1 MNPMFNSFNGYLGG
15 PIGSIIGAILIF
27 IIGWLVAL
35 GIAALV
41 RNVLAKI
48 NLNQRM
54 NSSTG
59 KTYDL
64 EGIISKIV
72 FWFIFVIAI
81 SGALNQLNLDA
92 ISAPFANM
100 VNQVLAF
107 IPNLIGAI
115 AVGVIGW
122 VVATVARTA
131 INTALSKTSMDER
144 LSAQAGVKPMSST
157 IADMVYWFILLI
169 VLTMVLGQLELD
181 GLFAPLTNMVD
192 KIFSFIPNILIAG
205 VVFVVGY
212 IIAKVVRGIVTNLV
226 STFNVQE
233 LASKAGLSEQNSLPN
248 IAGSLAFLVVII
260 PTIIAALN
268 ALKIEVIARPAT
280 NMLNKIMEA
289 LPNIFM
295 AIAILVVTYYVIRM
309 VANIIKSLIENTQIN
324 QLPAKVGLQETMGDK
339 KISDLVGYAI
349 TFFAMLFASIAAADL
364 LGFEPISAIITMFIA
379 FGANIILGA
388 IILFIG
394 FWLANIIAG
403 VVERSEKGS
412 QFLANIVRVLIM
424 GLVLAMGL
432 KAMGIADSIV
442 NLAFGLTLGA
452 VAVAFALSFGLGG
465 QAAAARFLRKMQD
478 KMDEERTGLKVD
490 STHHSKTTSTT
501 TDKVADAVHDATPSA
516 ATSPTTITTGTTDI
530 TTTGTPT
537 TNPSANLGSGAVDI
551 THIDTHENDTDS
563 TTDFSSD
570 SSFDS
575 SNIDNGSI
583 DNGSINDSDI
593 NNDDPNSY
601 K

>member
-1 MNPMFNSFNGYLGG
+1 MYTSFNGYLGG

-41 RNVLAKI
+41 RGVLSKV

-59 KTYDL
+59 KSYDL

-72 FWFIFVIAI
+72 FWFIFIIAI
-81 SGALNQLNLDA
+81 SGALSQLNLNS

-100 VNQVLAF
+100 VNQVLTF
-107 IPNLIGAI
+107 IPNLIAAI

-122 VVATVARTA
+122 VIATVARTA
-131 INTALSKTSMDER
+131 INAALAKTSMDER
-144 LSAQAGVKPMSST
+144 LSAKAGVKPMSST
-157 IADMVYWFILLI
+157 IADMVYWFILLV

-226 STFNVQE
+226 STFDVQK

-268 ALKIEVIARPAT
+268 ALKIDVIARPAT

-295 AIAILVVTYYVIRM
+295 AAAILIVTFYVVRM
-309 VANIIKSLIENTQIN
+309 VANIIKGLIENTQIN

-339 KISDLVGYAI
+339 KISDLVSYAI
-349 TFFAMLFASIAAADL
+349 IFFAMLFAAIAAADL
-364 LGFEPISAIITMFIA
+364 LGFEPISAIIAMFIA

-403 VVERSEKGS
+403 VVERSEQGS

-465 QAAAARFLRKMQD
+465 QEAAARFLRKMQD
-478 KMDEERTGLKVD
+478 KMDRERDEAKAKSALTPNSSTQDKVAA
-490 STHHSKTTSTT
+490 SVRENTPTAKPATTSTP
-501 TDKVADAVHDATPSA
+501 DIH
-516 ATSPTTITTGTTDI
+516 TDI
-530 TTTGTPT
+530 VDTTRVNT
-537 TNPSANLGSGAVDI
+537 
-551 THIDTHENDTDS
+551 DT
-563 TTDFSSD
+563 
-570 SSFDS
+570 
-575 SNIDNGSI
+575 
-583 DNGSINDSDI
+583 INTSDI
-593 NNDDPNSY
+593 NNTANTNVNNPSVNNNVNDGSITDDDIANNNILPGSGLYDDTNN

>member
-1 MNPMFNSFNGYLGG
+1 MNPMFTSFNGYLGG

-41 RNVLAKI
+41 RNVLAKV

-54 NSSTG
+54 DSSTG
-59 KTYDL
+59 KSYDL

-72 FWFIFVIAI
+72 FWFIFIIAI
-81 SGALNQLNLDA
+81 SAALNTLNLNS

-100 VNQVLAF
+100 VGQVLSF
-107 IPNLIGAI
+107 IPNLIAAI
-115 AVGVIGW
+115 AIGIIGW

-131 INTALSKTSMDER
+131 LNTALSKTTMDER

-169 VLTMVLGQLELD
+169 VLTIVLGQLELD

-192 KIFSFIPNILIAG
+192 KIFSFLPNIIIAG

-233 LASKAGLSEQNSLPN
+233 LASKAGLSEENSLPN

-295 AIAILVVTYYVIRM
+295 AAAILIVTYYVVRM
-309 VANIIKSLIENTQIN
+309 VANIIKGLLENTEVN
-324 QLPAKVGLQETMGDK
+324 RLPAKVGLQEMMGEK
-339 KISDLVGYAI
+339 RVSDVVGYAI
-349 TFFAMLFASIAAADL
+349 VFFAMLFAAVAAADL

-403 VVERSEKGS
+403 VVERSEQGS

-465 QAAAARFLRKMQD
+465 QEAAARLLRKMQD
-478 KMDEERTGLKVD
+478 KMDKERDEAKAKSAVEPSKSTQEKVQESVRD
-490 STHHSKTTSTT
+490 NTPTATSTPAAPSVAKEDLR
-501 TDKVADAVHDATPSA
+501 TDTVD
-516 ATSPTTITTGTTDI
+516 TSNLDTDTVNI
-530 TTTGTPT
+530 VPARG
-537 TNPSANLGSGAVDI
+537 
-551 THIDTHENDTDS
+551 DTDS
-563 TTDFSSD
+563 ELNTG
-570 SSFDS
+570 
-575 SNIDNGSI
+575 NDNEILPGS
-583 DNGSINDSDI
+583 GLA
-593 NNDDPNSY
+593 DDTN

>member
-1 MNPMFNSFNGYLGG
+1 MNPMYTSFNGYLGG

-41 RNVLAKI
+41 RGVLSKI

-59 KTYDL
+59 KSYDL

-72 FWFIFVIAI
+72 FWFIFIIAI
-81 SGALNQLNLDA
+81 AGALSQLNLNS
-92 ISAPFANM
+92 ISTPFANM
-100 VNQVLAF
+100 VNQVLTF
-107 IPNLIGAI
+107 IPNIIAAV
-115 AVGVIGW
+115 AVGVVGW
-122 VVATVARTA
+122 VIATVARTA
-131 INTALSKTSMDER
+131 INAALAKTSMDER
-144 LSAQAGVKPMSST
+144 LSAKAGVKPMSST

-226 STFNVQE
+226 STFDVQK
-233 LASKAGLSEQNSLPN
+233 LATKAGLSEQNSLPN

-268 ALKIEVIARPAT
+268 ALKIDVIARPAT

-295 AIAILVVTYYVIRM
+295 AAAILIVTFYVVRM
-309 VANIIKSLIENTQIN
+309 VANIIKGLLENTQIN
-324 QLPAKVGLQETMGDK
+324 QLPAKVGLEQTMGDK

-349 TFFAMLFASIAAADL
+349 IFFAMLFAAIAAADL

-388 IILFIG
+388 VILFIG

-403 VVERSEKGS
+403 VVERSEQGS

-465 QAAAARFLRKMQD
+465 QEAAARFLRKMQD
-478 KMDEERTGLKVD
+478 KMDRERDEAKAKSALTPNS
-490 STHHSKTTSTT
+490 STQDKFAASVRENTPNAASNTTPASTVSTT
-501 TDKVADAVHDATPSA
+501 PNNLSSNTATPS
-516 ATSPTTITTGTTDI
+516 
-530 TTTGTPT
+530 
-537 TNPSANLGSGAVDI
+537 NLGTSNDLDSRSDLGSEPVDI
-551 THIDTHENDTDS
+551 NHIETD
-563 TTDFSSD
+563 D
-570 SSFDS
+570 
-575 SNIDNGSI
+575 SNINNNGFPPTNDN
-583 DNGSINDSDI
+583 DNL
-593 NNDDPNSY
+593 

>member
-1 MNPMFNSFNGYLGG
+1 MNPTFTSFNGYLGG

-41 RNVLAKI
+41 RGVLSKV

-72 FWFIFVIAI
+72 FWFIFIIAI
-81 SGALNQLNLDA
+81 SGALSQLNLNS

-115 AVGVIGW
+115 ALGVIGW

-131 INTALSKTSMDER
+131 INAALAKTSMDER
-144 LSAQAGVKPMSST
+144 LSAKAGVKPMSST
-157 IADMVYWFILLI
+157 IADMVYWFILLV

-233 LASKAGLSEQNSLPN
+233 LASKAGLNEQNSLPN

-295 AIAILVVTYYVIRM
+295 AVAILVVTFYVVRM
-309 VANIIKSLIENTQIN
+309 VANIIKGLIENTQIN

-339 KISDLVGYAI
+339 RVSDLVGYAI
-349 TFFAMLFASIAAADL
+349 IFFAMLFAAIAAADL

-403 VVERSEKGS
+403 VVERSEQGS

-465 QAAAARFLRKMQD
+465 QEAAARFLRKMQD
-478 KMDEERTGLKVD
+478 KMDKERTEAKAKSVLTPNSSTQDKVAD
-490 STHHSKTTSTT
+490 SVRENTPSAPTTSTT
-501 TDKVADAVHDATPSA
+501 NLRTDTVD
-516 ATSPTTITTGTTDI
+516 TTKLGTDPVDTTDVGTTGTT
-530 TTTGTPT
+530 
-537 TNPSANLGSGAVDI
+537 TNNDLLPGSGL
-551 THIDTHENDTDS
+551 IDDT
-563 TTDFSSD
+563 
-570 SSFDS
+570 
-575 SNIDNGSI
+575 N
-583 DNGSINDSDI
+583 
-593 NNDDPNSY
+593 

>member
-1 MNPMFNSFNGYLGG
+1 MNPMYTSFNGYLGG

-35 GIAALV
+35 GVAALV
-41 RNVLAKI
+41 RGVLSKV

-64 EGIISKIV
+64 EGIISKVV
-72 FWFIFVIAI
+72 FWFIFIIAI
-81 SGALNQLNLDA
+81 SGALSQLNLNS

-100 VNQVLAF
+100 VNQVLMF
-107 IPNLIGAI
+107 IPNLIVAI

-131 INTALSKTSMDER
+131 INAALAKTSMDER
-144 LSAQAGVKPMSST
+144 LSEKAGVKPMSST
-157 IADMVYWFILLI
+157 IADMVYWFILLV
-169 VLTMVLGQLELD
+169 VLTMVLGQLELN

-192 KIFSFIPNILIAG
+192 KIFNFIPNILIAG

-212 IIAKVVRGIVTNLV
+212 IIAKIVRGIVTNLV
-226 STFNVQE
+226 STFDVQA
-233 LASKAGLSEQNSLPN
+233 LATKAGLNEQNSLPN

-295 AIAILVVTYYVIRM
+295 AVAILVVTFYVVRM
-309 VANIIKSLIENTQIN
+309 VANIIKGLLENTEIN
-324 QLPAKVGLQETMGDK
+324 QLPAKVGLQQTMGNQK
-339 KISDLVGYAI
+339 VSDLVGYAI
-349 TFFAMLFASIAAADL
+349 IFFAMLFAAIAAADL
-364 LGFEPISAIITMFIA
+364 LGFVAISGIITMFIA

-388 IILFIG
+388 IVLFIG
-394 FWLANIIAG
+394 FWLANVIAG
-403 VVERSEKGS
+403 VVERSEQGS

-465 QAAAARFLRKMQD
+465 QEAAARFLRKMQD
-478 KMDEERTGLKVD
+478 KMDKETDEAKAK
-490 STHHSKTTSTT
+490 STLQTNKSTQEKFAESVRENTPSASTTSTST
-501 TDKVADAVHDATPSA
+501 TNVHTDIVDTTNVNTDDIANDNIG
-516 ATSPTTITTGTTDI
+516 TSGFGNSSLDNTTIGNNNTVNNDI
-530 TTTGTPT
+530 VGDDHLLP
-537 TNPSANLGSGAVDI
+537 N
-551 THIDTHENDTDS
+551 
-563 TTDFSSD
+563 
-570 SSFDS
+570 
-575 SNIDNGSI
+575 NGL
-583 DNGSINDSDI
+583 DDDI
-593 NNDDPNSY
+593 NN

>member
-1 MNPMFNSFNGYLGG
+1 MNPAYTSFNGYLGG

-41 RNVLAKI
+41 RNVLAKL
-48 NLNQRM
+48 NVNQRM
-54 NSSTG
+54 NSTTG

-64 EGIISKIV
+64 EGIISKVV
-72 FWFIFVIAI
+72 FWFIFIIAI
-81 SGALNQLNLDA
+81 SGALSQLNLNS

-115 AVGVIGW
+115 AVGVLGW
-122 VVATVARTA
+122 VIATVARTA
-131 INTALSKTSMDER
+131 INAGLSKTDMDER

-157 IADMVYWFILLI
+157 IADMVYWFILLV

-295 AIAILVVTYYVIRM
+295 AAAILIVTYYVVRM
-309 VANIIKSLIENTQIN
+309 VANIIKGLIENTEIN
-324 QLPAKVGLQETMGDK
+324 QLPAKVGLQETMGNQ

-349 TFFAMLFASIAAADL
+349 IFFAMLFAAIAAADL
-364 LGFEPISAIITMFIA
+364 LGFEPISGIITMFIA

-388 IILFIG
+388 VILFIG

-465 QAAAARFLRKMQD
+465 QEAAARFLRKMQD
-478 KMDEERTGLKVD
+478 KMDEERTGMKVH
-490 STHHSKTTSTT
+490 TTRHTKTTSNM
-501 TDKVADAVHDATPSA
+501 TDKVADAVRAATPST
-516 ATSPTTITTGTTDI
+516 TSTSTVSTSTPSTDSTVTGSTGNTDTMLDKPSTDI
-530 TTTGTPT
+530 VDTS
-537 TNPSANLGSGAVDI
+537 SANQYGKLTDNDAEVLPNPNFNS
-551 THIDTHENDTDS
+551 HNDTD
-563 TTDFSSD
+563 
-570 SSFDS
+570 
-575 SNIDNGSI
+575 N
-583 DNGSINDSDI
+583 
-593 NNDDPNSY
+593 

>member
-1 MNPMFNSFNGYLGG
+1 MNPMYTSFNGYLGG

-27 IIGWLVAL
+27 VIGWLVAL

-41 RNVLAKI
+41 RGVLSKV

-64 EGIISKIV
+64 EGIISKVV
-72 FWFIFVIAI
+72 FWFIFIIAI
-81 SGALNQLNLDA
+81 SGTLTQLNLDS

-107 IPNLIGAI
+107 TLNLIGAI
-115 AVGVIGW
+115 ALGMVGW
-122 VVATVARTA
+122 FVATIARTA
-131 INTALSKTSMDER
+131 INAALAKTSMDEH
-144 LSAQAGVKPMSST
+144 LSAKAGIKPMSST
-157 IADMVYWFILLI
+157 IADMVYWFILLV
-169 VLTMVLGQLELD
+169 VLTMVLGQLNLD

-205 VVFVVGY
+205 VVFFIGY

-248 IAGSLAFLVVII
+248 VAGSLAFLVVII
-260 PTIIAALN
+260 PTIIAALD

-280 NMLNKIMEA
+280 NMLNKIIET
-289 LPNIFM
+289 LPNILM
-295 AIAILVVTYYVIRM
+295 AVAILVVTFYVVRM
-309 VANIIKSLIENTQIN
+309 VANIIKGLIENTQIN
-324 QLPAKVGLQETMGDK
+324 QLPAKVGLQEAMGDK
-339 KISDLVGYAI
+339 KVSDLVSYAMI
-349 TFFAMLFASIAAADL
+349 FFAMLFASIAAADL
-364 LGFEPISAIITMFIA
+364 LGFEPISAIITMFIT

-403 VVERSEKGS
+403 VVERSEQGS

-465 QAAAARFLRKMQD
+465 QEAAARFLRKMQD
-478 KMDEERTGLKVD
+478 KMDHERTEAKAKSALQPSS
-490 STHHSKTTSTT
+490 STQE
-501 TDKVADAVHDATPSA
+501 KVADSVRENTPSA
-516 ATSPTTITTGTTDI
+516 AS
-530 TTTGTPT
+530 TPT
-537 TNPSANLGSGAVDI
+537 ADLRTDVVDTPRVDTNDI
-551 THIDTHENDTDS
+551 YNSDEIILDNDL
-563 TTDFSSD
+563 
-570 SSFDS
+570 
-575 SNIDNGSI
+575 
-583 DNGSINDSDI
+583 NDDI
-593 NNDDPNSY
+593 N

>member
-1 MNPMFNSFNGYLGG
+1 MNPMYTSFNGYLGG

-41 RNVLAKI
+41 RGVLSKV
-48 NLNQRM
+48 NLNQQM
-54 NSSTG
+54 SSSTG
-59 KTYDL
+59 KSYDL

-72 FWFIFVIAI
+72 FWFIFIIAI
-81 SGALNQLNLDA
+81 AGALSQLNLNS
-92 ISAPFANM
+92 ISTPFANM
-100 VNQVLAF
+100 VNQVLTF
-107 IPNLIGAI
+107 IPNIIAAI

-122 VVATVARTA
+122 VIATVVRTA
-131 INTALSKTSMDER
+131 INAALAKTSMDER
-144 LSAQAGVKPMSST
+144 LSAKAGVKPLSST

-169 VLTMVLGQLELD
+169 VLTMVLGQLQLN

-226 STFNVQE
+226 STFDVQK

-268 ALKIEVIARPAT
+268 ALQIDVIARPAT

-295 AIAILVVTYYVIRM
+295 AAAILIVTFYVVRM
-309 VANIIKSLIENTQIN
+309 VANIIKGLLENTQVN
-324 QLPAKVGLQETMGDK
+324 QLPAKVGLEQTMGDK

-349 TFFAMLFASIAAADL
+349 IFFAMLFAAIAAADL

-388 IILFIG
+388 VILFIG

-403 VVERSEKGS
+403 VVERSEQGS

-465 QAAAARFLRKMQD
+465 QEAAARFLRKMQD
-478 KMDEERTGLKVD
+478 KMDRERDEAKAKSALTPNS
-490 STHHSKTTSTT
+490 STQDKFAASVRDNTPTAKPATTSTPDIHTDIVDT
-501 TDKVADAVHDATPSA
+501 TRVN
-516 ATSPTTITTGTTDI
+516 TGTINTSDIKNTANNNVNKNVTDGSI
-530 TTTGTPT
+530 TDEDT
-537 TNPSANLGSGAVDI
+537 ANNNILPGSGLYD
-551 THIDTHENDTDS
+551 DT
-563 TTDFSSD
+563 
-570 SSFDS
+570 
-575 SNIDNGSI
+575 
-583 DNGSINDSDI
+583 
-593 NNDDPNSY
+593 NN

>member
-1 MNPMFNSFNGYLGG
+1 MNPMYTSFNGYLGG

-41 RNVLAKI
+41 RGVLSKV

-64 EGIISKIV
+64 EGIISKLV
-72 FWFIFVIAI
+72 FWFIFIIAI
-81 SGALNQLNLDA
+81 SGALSQLNLNS

-107 IPNLIGAI
+107 IPNLIAAI
-115 AVGVIGW
+115 ALGVIGW

-131 INTALSKTSMDER
+131 INAALAKTTMDER
-144 LSAQAGVKPMSST
+144 LSAKAGVKPMSST
-157 IADMVYWFILLI
+157 IADMVYWFILLV
-169 VLTMVLGQLELD
+169 VLTMVLGQLELN

-192 KIFSFIPNILIAG
+192 KIFNFIPNILIAG

-212 IIAKVVRGIVTNLV
+212 IIAKIVRGIVTNLV
-226 STFNVQE
+226 STFDVQA
-233 LASKAGLSEQNSLPN
+233 LATKAGLNEQNSLPN
-248 IAGSLAFLVVII
+248 IAGSLAFLVIII

-268 ALKIEVIARPAT
+268 ALKVEVIARPAT

-295 AIAILVVTYYVIRM
+295 AAAILIVTFYVVRM
-309 VANIIKSLIENTQIN
+309 VANIIKGLIENTQIN
-324 QLPAKVGLQETMGDK
+324 QLPAKVGLQQTMGAQ

-349 TFFAMLFASIAAADL
+349 IFFAMLFAAIAAADL
-364 LGFEPISAIITMFIA
+364 LGFVAISAIITMFIA

-388 IILFIG
+388 IVLFIG
-394 FWLANIIAG
+394 FWLANVIAG
-403 VVERSEKGS
+403 VVERSEQGS

-465 QAAAARFLRKMQD
+465 QEAAARFLRKMQD
-478 KMDEERTGLKVD
+478 KMDRETNEAKAK
-490 STHHSKTTSTT
+490 STLQPTTSTQE
-501 TDKVADAVHDATPSA
+501 KFADSVRENTSSAATPSMTATSSTA
-516 ATSPTTITTGTTDI
+516 ATDLRTDI
-530 TTTGTPT
+530 VDTPHVNTDDIANDNIGT
-537 TNPSANLGSGAVDI
+537 NGFGNSSLDNANIGNSGIVNDDI
-551 THIDTHENDTDS
+551 VGDDHLLPN
-563 TTDFSSD
+563 
-570 SSFDS
+570 
-575 SNIDNGSI
+575 NG
-583 DNGSINDSDI
+583 I
-593 NNDDPNSY
+593 NNDLDN

>member
-1 MNPMFNSFNGYLGG
+1 MNPMYTSFNGYLGG

-41 RNVLAKI
+41 RGVLSKV

-72 FWFIFVIAI
+72 FWFIFIIAI
-81 SGALNQLNLDA
+81 SGALSQLNLNS

-115 AVGVIGW
+115 ALGVIGW
-122 VVATVARTA
+122 VIATVARTT
-131 INTALSKTSMDER
+131 INAALSKTTMDER
-144 LSAQAGVKPMSST
+144 LSTQAGVKPMSST
-157 IADMVYWFILLI
+157 IADMVYWFILLV

-233 LASKAGLSEQNSLPN
+233 LAMKAGLSEQNSLPN

-268 ALKIEVIARPAT
+268 ALKIDVIARPAT

-295 AIAILVVTYYVIRM
+295 AVAILFVTFYVVRM
-309 VANIIKSLIENTQIN
+309 VANIVKGLLENTQIN
-324 QLPAKVGLQETMGDK
+324 QMPAKVGLQETMGDK
-339 KISDLVGYAI
+339 RISDLVAYAI
-349 TFFAMLFASIAAADL
+349 IFFAMLFAAIAAADL

-403 VVERSEKGS
+403 VVERSEQGS

-465 QAAAARFLRKMQD
+465 QEAAARFLRKMQD
-478 KMDEERTGLKVD
+478 KMDRERDEAKAK
-490 STHHSKTTSTT
+490 STLQPSSSTQE
-501 TDKVADAVHDATPSA
+501 KVADSVRDNTPSA
-516 ATSPTTITTGTTDI
+516 AST
-530 TTTGTPT
+530 
-537 TNPSANLGSGAVDI
+537 
-551 THIDTHENDTDS
+551 S
-563 TTDFSSD
+563 TTDLRTD
-570 SSFDS
+570 V
-575 SNIDNGSI
+575 IDTPRV
-583 DNGSINDSDI
+583 DTDTNDIYNSEQILPGNDLNDDI
-593 NNDDPNSY
+593 N

>member
-1 MNPMFNSFNGYLGG
+1 MNPMFASFNGYLGG

-41 RNVLAKI
+41 RGVLSKV

-72 FWFIFVIAI
+72 FWFIFIIAI
-81 SGALNQLNLDA
+81 SGALNLLNLNS
-92 ISAPFANM
+92 ISTPFANM

-115 AVGVIGW
+115 AVGIIGW
-122 VVATVARTA
+122 VLATVARTG
-131 INTALSKTSMDER
+131 INAALAKTTMDER
-144 LSAQAGVKPMSST
+144 LSAKAGVKPMSST
-157 IADMVYWFILLI
+157 IADMVYWFILLV

-233 LASKAGLSEQNSLPN
+233 LAAKAGLNEQNSLPN

-268 ALKIEVIARPAT
+268 ALKIDVIARPAT

-295 AIAILVVTYYVIRM
+295 AAAILVVTFYVVRM
-309 VANIIKSLIENTQIN
+309 VANIIKGLLENTQVN
-324 QLPAKVGLQETMGDK
+324 QLPAKVGLEQTMGDK

-349 TFFAMLFASIAAADL
+349 IFFAMLFAAIAAADL

-403 VVERSEKGS
+403 VVERSEQGS

-465 QAAAARFLRKMQD
+465 QEAAARFLRKMQD
-478 KMDEERTGLKVD
+478 KMDKERDEAKVKSALTPKS
-490 STHHSKTTSTT
+490 STQ
-501 TDKVADAVHDATPSA
+501 DKVADSVRDNTPTATN
-516 ATSPTTITTGTTDI
+516 TPTNDLRTDVVD
-530 TTTGTPT
+530 TTTGV
-537 TNPSANLGSGAVDI
+537 N
-551 THIDTHENDTDS
+551 TD
-563 TTDFSSD
+563 
-570 SSFDS
+570 
-575 SNIDNGSI
+575 
-583 DNGSINDSDI
+583 DI
-593 NNDDPNSY
+593 NNDAIHNDGVIDNDNHLLPGNDLDDDINN

>member
-1 MNPMFNSFNGYLGG
+1 MNPMYTSFNGYLGG

-27 IIGWLVAL
+27 VIGWLVAL

-41 RNVLAKI
+41 RGVLSKV

-72 FWFIFVIAI
+72 FWFIFIIAI
-81 SGALNQLNLDA
+81 SGALSQLNLNS

-115 AVGVIGW
+115 ALGVIGW

-131 INTALSKTSMDER
+131 INAALAKTSMDER

-157 IADMVYWFILLI
+157 IADMVYWFILLV

-295 AIAILVVTYYVIRM
+295 AVAILVVTFYVVRM
-309 VANIIKSLIENTQIN
+309 VANIIKGLIENTQIN

-349 TFFAMLFASIAAADL
+349 IFFAMLFAAIAAADL

-403 VVERSEKGS
+403 VVERSEQGS

-465 QAAAARFLRKMQD
+465 QEAAARFLRKMQD
-478 KMDEERTGLKVD
+478 KMDHERTEAKAKSALQPSS
-490 STHHSKTTSTT
+490 STQE
-501 TDKVADAVHDATPSA
+501 KVADSVHENTPSA
-516 ATSPTTITTGTTDI
+516 AS
-530 TTTGTPT
+530 TPT
-537 TNPSANLGSGAVDI
+537 TDLRTDVVDTPRVDTNDIYNSDDVLPGSGL
-551 THIDTHENDTDS
+551 ND
-563 TTDFSSD
+563 
-570 SSFDS
+570 
-575 SNIDNGSI
+575 
-583 DNGSINDSDI
+583 DI
-593 NNDDPNSY
+593 N

>member
-1 MNPMFNSFNGYLGG
+1 
-15 PIGSIIGAILIF
+15 
-27 IIGWLVAL
+27 
-35 GIAALV
+35 
-41 RNVLAKI
+41 
-48 NLNQRM
+48 
-54 NSSTG
+54 
-59 KTYDL
+59 
-64 EGIISKIV
+64 
-72 FWFIFVIAI
+72 
-81 SGALNQLNLDA
+81 
-92 ISAPFANM
+92 
-100 VNQVLAF
+100 
-107 IPNLIGAI
+107 
-115 AVGVIGW
+115 
-122 VVATVARTA
+122 
-131 INTALSKTSMDER
+131 MDER

-157 IADMVYWFILLI
+157 IADMVYWFILLV

-226 STFNVQE
+226 STFDVQK
-233 LASKAGLSEQNSLPN
+233 LATKAGLSEQNSLPN

-295 AIAILVVTYYVIRM
+295 AVAILVVTFYVVRM
-309 VANIIKSLIENTQIN
+309 VANIIKGLIENTQIN

-339 KISDLVGYAI
+339 KVSDLVSYAI
-349 TFFAMLFASIAAADL
+349 IFFAMLFASIAAADL
-364 LGFEPISAIITMFIA
+364 LGFEPISAIIAMFIA

-403 VVERSEKGS
+403 VVERSEQGS

-465 QAAAARFLRKMQD
+465 QEAAARFLRKMQD
-478 KMDEERTGLKVD
+478 KMDKERTEAKAKSALTPNS
-490 STHHSKTTSTT
+490 STQ
-501 TDKVADAVHDATPSA
+501 DKVADSVRENTPSA
-516 ATSPTTITTGTTDI
+516 PTTSATNLRTDTVDTTKLGTDPVDTTDVGTTR
-530 TTTGTPT
+530 TPGIQT
-537 TNPSANLGSGAVDI
+537 DNDLLPGSGL
-551 THIDTHENDTDS
+551 
-563 TTDFSSD
+563 
-570 SSFDS
+570 
-575 SNIDNGSI
+575 IDNT
-583 DNGSINDSDI
+583 N
-593 NNDDPNSY
+593 

>member
-1 MNPMFNSFNGYLGG
+1 MNPMFTSFNGYLGG

-41 RNVLAKI
+41 RGVLSKI

-59 KTYDL
+59 KSYDL

-81 SGALNQLNLDA
+81 SGALSQLNLNS

-100 VNQVLAF
+100 VNQVLTF
-107 IPNLIGAI
+107 IPNLIAAI

-122 VVATVARTA
+122 VIATVARTA
-131 INTALSKTSMDER
+131 INAALSKTSMDER
-144 LSAQAGVKPMSST
+144 LSAKAGVKPMSST
-157 IADMVYWFILLI
+157 IADMVYWFILLV

-192 KIFSFIPNILIAG
+192 KIFSFIPNILIAA

-226 STFNVQE
+226 STFDVQK
-233 LASKAGLSEQNSLPN
+233 LATKAGLSEQNSLPN

-268 ALKIEVIARPAT
+268 ALKIDVIARPAT

-295 AIAILVVTYYVIRM
+295 AIAILVVTFYVVRM
-309 VANIIKSLIENTQIN
+309 VANIIKGLLENTQIN
-324 QLPAKVGLQETMGDK
+324 QLPAKVGLQQTMGNK
-339 KISDLVGYAI
+339 KVSDLVGYAI
-349 TFFAMLFASIAAADL
+349 VFFAMLFASIAAADL
-364 LGFEPISAIITMFIA
+364 LGFEPISAIIAMFIA

-403 VVERSEKGS
+403 VVERSEQGS

-465 QAAAARFLRKMQD
+465 QEAAARFLRKMQD
-478 KMDEERTGLKVD
+478 KMDKERDEAKAKSALTPNS
-490 STHHSKTTSTT
+490 STQ
-501 TDKVADAVHDATPSA
+501 DKVAASVRDNTPSTA
-516 ATSPTTITTGTTDI
+516 TTPVAPRTSTSPIGSTETDTFGKSITQVDNNTIT
-530 TTTGTPT
+530 P
-537 TNPSANLGSGAVDI
+537 NNLSSTSDVNSSTVDI
-551 THIDTHENDTDS
+551 NHISTD
-563 TTDFSSD
+563 
-570 SSFDS
+570 
-575 SNIDNGSI
+575 
-583 DNGSINDSDI
+583 DSDI
-593 NNDDPNSY
+593 NGPNNLN
-601 K
+601 

>member
-1 MNPMFNSFNGYLGG
+1 MNPMYTSFNGYLGG

-41 RNVLAKI
+41 RGVLSKV

-72 FWFIFVIAI
+72 FWFIFIIAI
-81 SGALNQLNLDA
+81 SGALNQLNLNS

-115 AVGVIGW
+115 ALGVIGW
-122 VVATVARTA
+122 VIATVARTA
-131 INTALSKTSMDER
+131 INAALSKTTMDER

-157 IADMVYWFILLI
+157 IADMVYWFILLV

-233 LASKAGLSEQNSLPN
+233 LATKAGLSEQNSLPN

-268 ALKIEVIARPAT
+268 ALKIDVIARPAT

-295 AIAILVVTYYVIRM
+295 AVAILFVTFYVVRM
-309 VANIIKSLIENTQIN
+309 VANIVKGLLENTQIN
-324 QLPAKVGLQETMGDK
+324 QMPAKVGLQETMGDK
-339 KISDLVGYAI
+339 RISDLVAYAI
-349 TFFAMLFASIAAADL
+349 IFFAMLFAAIAAADL

-403 VVERSEKGS
+403 VVERSEQGS

-465 QAAAARFLRKMQD
+465 QEAAARFLRKMQD
-478 KMDEERTGLKVD
+478 KMDRERDEAKAK
-490 STHHSKTTSTT
+490 STLQPSSSTQE
-501 TDKVADAVHDATPSA
+501 KVADSVRDNTPSA
-516 ATSPTTITTGTTDI
+516 AST
-530 TTTGTPT
+530 
-537 TNPSANLGSGAVDI
+537 
-551 THIDTHENDTDS
+551 S
-563 TTDFSSD
+563 TTDLRTD
-570 SSFDS
+570 V
-575 SNIDNGSI
+575 IDTPRV
-583 DNGSINDSDI
+583 DTDTNDIYNSEQILPGNDLNDDI
-593 NNDDPNSY
+593 N

>member
-1 MNPMFNSFNGYLGG
+1 MEPTSFNSYLGG

-35 GIAALV
+35 GVAALV

-48 NLNQRM
+48 NVNQRM
-54 NSSTG
+54 NSTTG
-59 KTYDL
+59 KTYDI

-81 SGALNQLNLDA
+81 SGALTQLNLNA

-115 AVGVIGW
+115 AVGVLGW
-122 VVATVARTA
+122 VIATVARTA
-131 INTALSKTSMDER
+131 INAALSKTTMDER

-157 IADMVYWFILLI
+157 IADMVYWFILLV

-233 LASKAGLSEQNSLPN
+233 LASKAGLSEKNSLPN

-295 AIAILVVTYYVIRM
+295 AAAILIVTYYVVRM
-309 VANIIKSLIENTQIN
+309 VANIIKGLIENTEIN
-324 QLPAKVGLQETMGDK
+324 QLPAKVGLQETMGNQ

-349 TFFAMLFASIAAADL
+349 VFFAMLFAAIAAADL
-364 LGFEPISAIITMFIA
+364 LGFEPISGIITMFIA

-394 FWLANIIAG
+394 FWLANIIAS

-465 QAAAARFLRKMQD
+465 QEAAARFLRKMQD
-478 KMDEERTGLKVD
+478 KMDEERKDLNAHTTSL
-490 STHHSKTTSTT
+490 TKTTTNT
-501 TDKVADAVHDATPSA
+501 TDKVAEAIRAATPNTAS
-516 ATSPTTITTGTTDI
+516 TGTTA
-530 TTTGTPT
+530 TSATVTGTTP
-537 TNPSANLGSGAVDI
+537 NV
-551 THIDTHENDTDS
+551 S
-563 TTDFSSD
+563 TTDIVDTSSV
-570 SSFDS
+570 
-575 SNIDNGSI
+575 NQYGKLTDN
-583 DNGSINDSDI
+583 DTE
-593 NNDDPNSY
+593 
-601 K
+601 

>member
-1 MNPMFNSFNGYLGG
+1 MNPMYTSFNGYLGG

-41 RNVLAKI
+41 RGVLSKV

-59 KTYDL
+59 KNYDL

-72 FWFIFVIAI
+72 FWFIFIIAI
-81 SGALNQLNLDA
+81 SGALNQLNLNS

-115 AVGVIGW
+115 ALGVIGW
-122 VVATVARTA
+122 VIATVARTA
-131 INTALSKTSMDER
+131 INAALSKTTMDER
-144 LSAQAGVKPMSST
+144 LSTQAGVKPMSST
-157 IADMVYWFILLI
+157 IADMVYWFILLV

-233 LASKAGLSEQNSLPN
+233 LATKAGLSEQNSLPN

-268 ALKIEVIARPAT
+268 ALKIDVIARPAT

-295 AIAILVVTYYVIRM
+295 AVAILFVTFYVVRM
-309 VANIIKSLIENTQIN
+309 VANIVKGLLENTQIN
-324 QLPAKVGLQETMGDK
+324 QMPAKVGLQETMGDK
-339 KISDLVGYAI
+339 RISDLVAYAI
-349 TFFAMLFASIAAADL
+349 IFFAMLFAAIAAADL

-403 VVERSEKGS
+403 VVERSEQGS

-465 QAAAARFLRKMQD
+465 QEAAARFLRKMQD
-478 KMDEERTGLKVD
+478 RMDRERDEAKAK
-490 STHHSKTTSTT
+490 STLQPSSSTQE
-501 TDKVADAVHDATPSA
+501 KVADSVRDNTPSA
-516 ATSPTTITTGTTDI
+516 AST
-530 TTTGTPT
+530 
-537 TNPSANLGSGAVDI
+537 
-551 THIDTHENDTDS
+551 S
-563 TTDFSSD
+563 TTDLRTD
-570 SSFDS
+570 VIDTPRVDIDTNDIYN
-575 SNIDNGSI
+575 SNQILPG
-583 DNGSINDSDI
+583 NDLNDDI
-593 NNDDPNSY
+593 N

>member
-1 MNPMFNSFNGYLGG
+1 MNPMYTSFNGYLGG

-41 RNVLAKI
+41 RGVLSKI

-59 KTYDL
+59 KSYDL

-72 FWFIFVIAI
+72 FWFIFIIAI
-81 SGALNQLNLDA
+81 AGALSQLNLNS
-92 ISAPFANM
+92 ISTPFANM
-100 VNQVLAF
+100 VNQVLTF
-107 IPNLIGAI
+107 IPNIIAAV
-115 AVGVIGW
+115 AVGVVGW
-122 VVATVARTA
+122 VIATVARTA
-131 INTALSKTSMDER
+131 INAALAKTSMDER
-144 LSAQAGVKPMSST
+144 LSAKAGVKPMSST

-226 STFNVQE
+226 STFDVQK
-233 LASKAGLSEQNSLPN
+233 LATKAGLSEQNSLPN

-268 ALKIEVIARPAT
+268 ALKIDVIARPAT

-295 AIAILVVTYYVIRM
+295 AAAILIVTFYVVRM
-309 VANIIKSLIENTQIN
+309 VANIIKGLLENTQIN
-324 QLPAKVGLQETMGDK
+324 QLPAKVGLEQTMGDK

-349 TFFAMLFASIAAADL
+349 IFFAMLFAAIAAADL

-388 IILFIG
+388 VILFIG

-403 VVERSEKGS
+403 VVERSEQGS

-465 QAAAARFLRKMQD
+465 QEAAARFLRKMQD
-478 KMDEERTGLKVD
+478 KMDRERDEAKAKSALTPNS
-490 STHHSKTTSTT
+490 STQDKFAASVRENTPNAASNTTPASTVSTT
-501 TDKVADAVHDATPSA
+501 PNNLS
-516 ATSPTTITTGTTDI
+516 SN
-530 TTTGTPT
+530 TGTP
-537 TNPSANLGSGAVDI
+537 SNLGTSNDLDSRSDLGSEPVDI
-551 THIDTHENDTDS
+551 NHIETD
-563 TTDFSSD
+563 D
-570 SSFDS
+570 
-575 SNIDNGSI
+575 SNINNNGFPTGNDN
-583 DNGSINDSDI
+583 DNL
-593 NNDDPNSY
+593 

>member
-1 MNPMFNSFNGYLGG
+1 MNPMYTSFNGYLGG

-41 RNVLAKI
+41 RGVLSKV

-72 FWFIFVIAI
+72 FWFIFIIAI
-81 SGALNQLNLDA
+81 SGALSQLNLNS

-115 AVGVIGW
+115 ALGVIGW
-122 VVATVARTA
+122 VIATVARTA
-131 INTALSKTSMDER
+131 INAALSKTTMDER

-157 IADMVYWFILLI
+157 IADMVYWFILLV

-233 LASKAGLSEQNSLPN
+233 LATKAGLSEQNSLPN

-268 ALKIEVIARPAT
+268 ALKIDVIARPAT

-295 AIAILVVTYYVIRM
+295 AVAILFVTFYVVRM
-309 VANIIKSLIENTQIN
+309 VANIVKGLLENTQIN
-324 QLPAKVGLQETMGDK
+324 QMPAKVGLQETMGDK
-339 KISDLVGYAI
+339 KISDLVAYAI
-349 TFFAMLFASIAAADL
+349 IFFAMLFAAIAAADL

-403 VVERSEKGS
+403 VVERSEQGS

-465 QAAAARFLRKMQD
+465 QEAAARFLRKMQD
-478 KMDEERTGLKVD
+478 KMDRERDEAKAK
-490 STHHSKTTSTT
+490 STLQPSSSTQE
-501 TDKVADAVHDATPSA
+501 KVADSVRDNTPSA
-516 ATSPTTITTGTTDI
+516 ASTSTTSLRTD
-530 TTTGTPT
+530 
-537 TNPSANLGSGAVDI
+537 V
-551 THIDTHENDTDS
+551 IDTPRVDTD
-563 TTDFSSD
+563 TNDIYNSD
-570 SSFDS
+570 Q
-575 SNIDNGSI
+575 ILPG
-583 DNGSINDSDI
+583 NDLNDDI
-593 NNDDPNSY
+593 N

>member
-1 MNPMFNSFNGYLGG
+1 MEPTSFNSYLGG

-35 GIAALV
+35 GVAALV

-48 NLNQRM
+48 NVNQRM
-54 NSSTG
+54 NSTTG
-59 KTYDL
+59 KTYDI

-81 SGALNQLNLDA
+81 SGALTQLNLNA

-115 AVGVIGW
+115 AVGVLGW
-122 VVATVARTA
+122 VIATVARTA
-131 INTALSKTSMDER
+131 ITAGLSKTTMDER

-157 IADMVYWFILLI
+157 IADMVYWFILLV

-233 LASKAGLSEQNSLPN
+233 LASKAGLSEKNSLPN

-295 AIAILVVTYYVIRM
+295 AAAILIVTYYVVSM
-309 VANIIKSLIENTQIN
+309 VANIIKGLIENTEIN
-324 QLPAKVGLQETMGDK
+324 QLPAKVGLQETMGNQ

-349 TFFAMLFASIAAADL
+349 VFFAMLFAAIAAADL
-364 LGFEPISAIITMFIA
+364 LGFEPISGIITMFIA

-465 QAAAARFLRKMQD
+465 QEAAARFLRKMQD
-478 KMDEERTGLKVD
+478 KMDEERKDLNAHTTSL
-490 STHHSKTTSTT
+490 TKTTTNT
-501 TDKVADAVHDATPSA
+501 TDKVAEAIRAATPNTAS
-516 ATSPTTITTGTTDI
+516 TGTTA
-530 TTTGTPT
+530 TSATVTGTTP
-537 TNPSANLGSGAVDI
+537 NV
-551 THIDTHENDTDS
+551 S
-563 TTDFSSD
+563 TTDIVDTSSV
-570 SSFDS
+570 
-575 SNIDNGSI
+575 NQYGKLTDN
-583 DNGSINDSDI
+583 DTE
-593 NNDDPNSY
+593 
-601 K
+601 

>member
-1 MNPMFNSFNGYLGG
+1 MNPMYTSFNGYLGG

-41 RNVLAKI
+41 RGVLSKV

-72 FWFIFVIAI
+72 FWFIFIIAI
-81 SGALNQLNLDA
+81 SGALNQLNLNS

-115 AVGVIGW
+115 ALGVIGW
-122 VVATVARTA
+122 VIATVARTA
-131 INTALSKTSMDER
+131 INAALSKTTMDER

-157 IADMVYWFILLI
+157 IADMVYWFILLV

-233 LASKAGLSEQNSLPN
+233 LATKAGLSEQNSLPN

-268 ALKIEVIARPAT
+268 ALKIDVIARPAT

-295 AIAILVVTYYVIRM
+295 AVAILFVTFYVVRM
-309 VANIIKSLIENTQIN
+309 VANIVKGLLENTQIN
-324 QLPAKVGLQETMGDK
+324 QMPAKVGLQETMGDK
-339 KISDLVGYAI
+339 RISDLVAYAI
-349 TFFAMLFASIAAADL
+349 IFFAMLFAAIAAADL

-403 VVERSEKGS
+403 VVERSEQGS

-465 QAAAARFLRKMQD
+465 QEAAARFLRKMQD
-478 KMDEERTGLKVD
+478 RMDRERDEAKAK
-490 STHHSKTTSTT
+490 STLQPSSSTQE
-501 TDKVADAVHDATPSA
+501 KVADSVRDNTPSA
-516 ATSPTTITTGTTDI
+516 AST
-530 TTTGTPT
+530 
-537 TNPSANLGSGAVDI
+537 
-551 THIDTHENDTDS
+551 S
-563 TTDFSSD
+563 TTDLRTD
-570 SSFDS
+570 VIDTPRVDIDTNDIYN
-575 SNIDNGSI
+575 SNQILPG
-583 DNGSINDSDI
+583 NDLNDDI
-593 NNDDPNSY
+593 N

>member
-1 MNPMFNSFNGYLGG
+1 MNPMYTSFNGYLGG

-27 IIGWLVAL
+27 IIGWLIAL
-35 GIAALV
+35 GVAALV
-41 RNVLAKI
+41 RGVLSKV

-81 SGALNQLNLDA
+81 SGALNQLNLNA

-107 IPNLIGAI
+107 IPNLIAAI
-115 AVGVIGW
+115 AVGIIGW

-131 INTALSKTSMDER
+131 IDAALSKTTMDER
-144 LSAQAGVKPMSST
+144 LSAKAGVRPMSST

-192 KIFSFIPNILIAG
+192 KIFNFIPNILIAV

-233 LASKAGLSEQNSLPN
+233 LAARAGLNEQNSLPN

-295 AIAILVVTYYVIRM
+295 AVAILVVTFYVVRM
-309 VANIIKSLIENTQIN
+309 VANIMKGLIENTEIN
-324 QLPAKVGLQETMGDK
+324 QLPAKVGLQQTMGTK
-339 KISDLVGYAI
+339 KVSDLVGYAI
-349 TFFAMLFASIAAADL
+349 IFFAMLFAAIAAADL
-364 LGFEPISAIITMFIA
+364 LGFIAISAIITMFIA

-403 VVERSEKGS
+403 VVERSEQGS

-465 QAAAARFLRKMQD
+465 QEAAARFLRKMQD
-478 KMDEERTGLKVD
+478 KMDHERTEAKAKSALTPNS
-490 STHHSKTTSTT
+490 STQ
-501 TDKVADAVHDATPSA
+501 DKVADSVRENTPT
-516 ATSPTTITTGTTDI
+516 ATST
-530 TTTGTPT
+530 
-537 TNPSANLGSGAVDI
+537 
-551 THIDTHENDTDS
+551 S
-563 TTDFSSD
+563 TTDLRTD
-570 SSFDS
+570 VVDTTTHINTDDI
-575 SNIDNGSI
+575 SNDDVRN
-583 DNGSINDSDI
+583 NDSVR
-593 NNDDPNSY
+593 NNDIGNNGLVSDDHLLPGNGLNDDFNN

>member
-1 MNPMFNSFNGYLGG
+1 MNPMYTSFNGYLGG

-41 RNVLAKI
+41 RNVLSKI

-72 FWFIFVIAI
+72 FWFIFIIAI
-81 SGALNQLNLDA
+81 SGALNQLNLNS
-92 ISAPFANM
+92 ISTPFANM
-100 VNQVLAF
+100 INQVLAF

-122 VVATVARTA
+122 VVATVVRTA
-131 INTALSKTSMDER
+131 INAALAKTSMDER

-169 VLTMVLGQLELD
+169 VLTMVLGQLQLD

-192 KIFSFIPNILIAG
+192 KIFSFIPNILIAA

-233 LASKAGLSEQNSLPN
+233 LASKAGLSEKNSLPN

-295 AIAILVVTYYVIRM
+295 AAAILVVTFYVIRM
-309 VANIIKSLIENTQIN
+309 VANIIKGLIENTQIN

-339 KISDLVGYAI
+339 KVSDLVGYAI
-349 TFFAMLFASIAAADL
+349 VFFAMLFAAIAAADL

-403 VVERSEKGS
+403 VVERSEQGS

-465 QAAAARFLRKMQD
+465 QEAAARFLRKMQD
-478 KMDEERTGLKVD
+478 KMDHERTEAKAKSALQPN
-490 STHHSKTTSTT
+490 TSTQE
-501 TDKVADAVHDATPSA
+501 KVADSVRENTPSA
-516 ATSPTTITTGTTDI
+516 TSTSTDDLRTDVVDTTPVNTDDI
-530 TTTGTPT
+530 SNDGNVLLP
-537 TNPSANLGSGAVDI
+537 GSSL
-551 THIDTHENDTDS
+551 ND
-563 TTDFSSD
+563 
-570 SSFDS
+570 
-575 SNIDNGSI
+575 
-583 DNGSINDSDI
+583 DI
-593 NNDDPNSY
+593 NN

>member
-1 MNPMFNSFNGYLGG
+1 MNPMYTSFNGYLGG

-27 IIGWLVAL
+27 IIGWLAAL

-41 RNVLAKI
+41 RNVLSRV
-48 NLNQRM
+48 NLNQHM

-64 EGIISKIV
+64 EGIISKVV
-72 FWFIFVIAI
+72 FWFIFIIAI
-81 SGALNQLNLDA
+81 SGALNQLNLNS
-92 ISAPFANM
+92 ISTPFANM

-115 AVGVIGW
+115 ALGIIGW
-122 VVATVARTA
+122 VVATVTRTA
-131 INTALSKTSMDER
+131 INAGLAKTSLDER
-144 LSAQAGVKPMSST
+144 LSAKAGVKPMSST

-169 VLTMVLGQLELD
+169 VLTMVLGQLELN

-205 VVFVVGY
+205 IVFVVGY

-226 STFNVQE
+226 ATFDVQE
-233 LASKAGLSEQNSLPN
+233 LATKAGLSEKNSLPN

-295 AIAILVVTYYVIRM
+295 AIAILVVTFYVVRM
-309 VANIIKSLIENTQIN
+309 VANIIKGLIENTEIN
-324 QLPAKVGLQETMGDK
+324 QLPAKVGLQETMGNK
-339 KISDLVGYAI
+339 RVSDLVAYAI
-349 TFFAMLFASIAAADL
+349 IFFAMLFASIAAADL
-364 LGFEPISAIITMFIA
+364 LGFEPISAIIAMFIA

-403 VVERSEKGS
+403 VVERSEQGS

-465 QAAAARFLRKMQD
+465 QEAAARFLRKMQD
-478 KMDEERTGLKVD
+478 KMDREREEAKAKSVLTPNSSTQEKFAD
-490 STHHSKTTSTT
+490 SVRENTPTASSAPASTSTSTT
-501 TDKVADAVHDATPSA
+501 DLR
-516 ATSPTTITTGTTDI
+516 TDI
-530 TTTGTPT
+530 VNTPHVNT
-537 TNPSANLGSGAVDI
+537 DDI
-551 THIDTHENDTDS
+551 HNDDVSDNSIIDNDHLLPDKGL
-563 TTDFSSD
+563 DD
-570 SSFDS
+570 SFD
-575 SNIDNGSI
+575 N
-583 DNGSINDSDI
+583 
-593 NNDDPNSY
+593 

>member
-1 MNPMFNSFNGYLGG
+1 MNPMYTSFNGYLGG

-41 RNVLAKI
+41 RGVLSKV
-48 NLNQRM
+48 NLNQQM
-54 NSSTG
+54 SSSTG
-59 KTYDL
+59 KSYDL

-72 FWFIFVIAI
+72 FWFIFIIAI
-81 SGALNQLNLDA
+81 AGALSQLNLNS
-92 ISAPFANM
+92 ISTPFANM
-100 VNQVLAF
+100 VNQVLTF
-107 IPNLIGAI
+107 IPNIIAAI

-122 VVATVARTA
+122 VIATVVRTA
-131 INTALSKTSMDER
+131 INASLAKTSMDER
-144 LSAQAGVKPMSST
+144 LSAKAGVKPLSST

-169 VLTMVLGQLELD
+169 VLTMVLGQLQLN

-226 STFNVQE
+226 STFDVQK

-268 ALKIEVIARPAT
+268 ALQIDVIARPAT

-295 AIAILVVTYYVIRM
+295 AAAILIVTFYVVRM
-309 VANIIKSLIENTQIN
+309 VANIIKGLLENTQVN
-324 QLPAKVGLQETMGDK
+324 QLPAKVGLEQTMGDK

-349 TFFAMLFASIAAADL
+349 IFFAMLFAAIAAADL

-388 IILFIG
+388 VILFIG

-403 VVERSEKGS
+403 VVERSEQGS

-465 QAAAARFLRKMQD
+465 QEAAARFLRKMQD
-478 KMDEERTGLKVD
+478 KMDRERDEAKAKSALTPNS
-490 STHHSKTTSTT
+490 STQDKFAASVRDNTPTAKPATTSTPDIHTDIVDT
-501 TDKVADAVHDATPSA
+501 TRVN
-516 ATSPTTITTGTTDI
+516 TGT
-530 TTTGTPT
+530 
-537 TNPSANLGSGAVDI
+537 
-551 THIDTHENDTDS
+551 
-563 TTDFSSD
+563 
-570 SSFDS
+570 
-575 SNIDNGSI
+575 
-583 DNGSINDSDI
+583 INTSDI
-593 NNDDPNSY
+593 NNTANNNVNNNVNDGSITDEDIANNNILPGSGLYDDTNN

>member
-1 MNPMFNSFNGYLGG
+1 MYTSFNGYLGG

-41 RNVLAKI
+41 RGVLSKV

-59 KTYDL
+59 KSYDL

-72 FWFIFVIAI
+72 FWFIFIIAI
-81 SGALNQLNLDA
+81 SGALSQLNLNS

-100 VNQVLAF
+100 VNQVLTF
-107 IPNLIGAI
+107 IPNLIAAI

-122 VVATVARTA
+122 VIATVARTA
-131 INTALSKTSMDER
+131 INAALARTSMDER
-144 LSAQAGVKPMSST
+144 LSAKAGVKPMSST
-157 IADMVYWFILLI
+157 IADMVYWFILLV

-226 STFNVQE
+226 STFDVQK

-268 ALKIEVIARPAT
+268 ALKIDVIARPAT

-295 AIAILVVTYYVIRM
+295 AAAILIVTFYVVRM
-309 VANIIKSLIENTQIN
+309 VANIIKGLIENTQIN

-339 KISDLVGYAI
+339 KISDLVSYAI
-349 TFFAMLFASIAAADL
+349 IFFAMLFAAIAAADL
-364 LGFEPISAIITMFIA
+364 LGFEPISAIIAMFIA

-403 VVERSEKGS
+403 VVERSEQGS

-465 QAAAARFLRKMQD
+465 QEAAARFLRKMQD
-478 KMDEERTGLKVD
+478 KMDRERDEEKAKSALTPNSSTQDKVAA
-490 STHHSKTTSTT
+490 SVRENTPTAKPATTSTP
-501 TDKVADAVHDATPSA
+501 DIH
-516 ATSPTTITTGTTDI
+516 TDI
-530 TTTGTPT
+530 VDTTRVNT
-537 TNPSANLGSGAVDI
+537 
-551 THIDTHENDTDS
+551 DT
-563 TTDFSSD
+563 
-570 SSFDS
+570 
-575 SNIDNGSI
+575 
-583 DNGSINDSDI
+583 INTSDI
-593 NNDDPNSY
+593 NNTANTNVNNNVNDGSITDDDIANNNILPGSGLYDDTNN

>member
-1 MNPMFNSFNGYLGG
+1 MNPMYTSFNGYLGG

-41 RNVLAKI
+41 RGVLSKV

-59 KTYDL
+59 KSYDL

-72 FWFIFVIAI
+72 FWFIFIIAI
-81 SGALNQLNLDA
+81 SGALNQLNLNS
-92 ISAPFANM
+92 ISTPFANM

-115 AVGVIGW
+115 AVGIIGW

-131 INTALSKTSMDER
+131 INAALAKTSMDER
-144 LSAQAGVKPMSST
+144 LSAKAGVKPMSST
-157 IADMVYWFILLI
+157 IADMVYWFILLV

-226 STFNVQE
+226 STFDVQK

-268 ALKIEVIARPAT
+268 ALKIDVIARPAT

-295 AIAILVVTYYVIRM
+295 AAAILIVTFYVVRM
-309 VANIIKSLIENTQIN
+309 VANIIKGLIENTQIN

-339 KISDLVGYAI
+339 KISDLVSYAI
-349 TFFAMLFASIAAADL
+349 IFFAMLFAAIAAADL
-364 LGFEPISAIITMFIA
+364 LGFEPISAIIAMFIA

-388 IILFIG
+388 VILFIG

-403 VVERSEKGS
+403 VVERSEQGS

-465 QAAAARFLRKMQD
+465 QEAAARFLRKMQD
-478 KMDEERTGLKVD
+478 KMDRERDEAKAKSALTPNSSTQDKVAA
-490 STHHSKTTSTT
+490 SVRENTPTAKPATTSTS
-501 TDKVADAVHDATPSA
+501 DIH
-516 ATSPTTITTGTTDI
+516 TDI
-530 TTTGTPT
+530 VDTTRVNT
-537 TNPSANLGSGAVDI
+537 
-551 THIDTHENDTDS
+551 DT
-563 TTDFSSD
+563 
-570 SSFDS
+570 
-575 SNIDNGSI
+575 
-583 DNGSINDSDI
+583 INTSDI
-593 NNDDPNSY
+593 NNTANTNVNNPGVNDAGVNNNVNDGSITDEDIANNTILPGSGLYDDTNN

>member
-1 MNPMFNSFNGYLGG
+1 MNPMFTSFNGYLGG
-15 PIGSIIGAILIF
+15 PIGSIIGAIFIF

-41 RNVLAKI
+41 RGVLSKI
-48 NLNQRM
+48 DLNQRM

-59 KTYDL
+59 KSYDL

-81 SGALNQLNLDA
+81 SGALSQLNLNS

-100 VNQVLAF
+100 VNQVLTF
-107 IPNLIGAI
+107 IPNLIAAI

-122 VVATVARTA
+122 VIATVVRTA
-131 INTALSKTSMDER
+131 INAALAKTSMDER
-144 LSAQAGVKPMSST
+144 LSAKAGVKPMSST
-157 IADMVYWFILLI
+157 IADMVYWFILLV

-226 STFNVQE
+226 STFDVQK
-233 LASKAGLSEQNSLPN
+233 LATKAGLSEQNSLPN

-268 ALKIEVIARPAT
+268 ALKIDVIAQPAT

-295 AIAILVVTYYVIRM
+295 AIAILVVTFYVVRM
-309 VANIIKSLIENTQIN
+309 VANIIKGLLENTQIN
-324 QLPAKVGLQETMGDK
+324 QLPAKVGLQQTMGNK
-339 KISDLVGYAI
+339 RVSDLVGYAI
-349 TFFAMLFASIAAADL
+349 VLFAMLFASIAAADL
-364 LGFEPISAIITMFIA
+364 LGFEPISAIIAMFIA

-403 VVERSEKGS
+403 VVERSEQGS

-465 QAAAARFLRKMQD
+465 QEAAARFLRKMQD
-478 KMDEERTGLKVD
+478 KMDKERDEAKAKSALTPNSSTQDKVAASVRD
-490 STHHSKTTSTT
+490 NTPSTATTSVAPRTSTT
-501 TDKVADAVHDATPSA
+501 PIISTETDTITPSNLSS
-516 ATSPTTITTGTTDI
+516 TSNV
-530 TTTGTPT
+530 
-537 TNPSANLGSGAVDI
+537 NPSTVDI
-551 THIDTHENDTDS
+551 NHISTD
-563 TTDFSSD
+563 
-570 SSFDS
+570 
-575 SNIDNGSI
+575 
-583 DNGSINDSDI
+583 DSDI
-593 NNDDPNSY
+593 DGPNNLR
-601 K
+601 

>member
-1 MNPMFNSFNGYLGG
+1 MNPMYTSFNGYLGG

-41 RNVLAKI
+41 RGVLSKV

-59 KTYDL
+59 KSYDL

-72 FWFIFVIAI
+72 FWFIFIIAI
-81 SGALNQLNLDA
+81 AGALSQLNLNS

-100 VNQVLAF
+100 VNQVLTF
-107 IPNLIGAI
+107 IPNLIAAI

-122 VVATVARTA
+122 VIATVARTA
-131 INTALSKTSMDER
+131 INAALAKTSMDER
-144 LSAQAGVKPMSST
+144 LSAKAGVKPMSST
-157 IADMVYWFILLI
+157 IADMVYWFILLV

-226 STFNVQE
+226 STFDVQK

-268 ALKIEVIARPAT
+268 ALKIDVIARPAT

-295 AIAILVVTYYVIRM
+295 AAAILIVTFYVVRM
-309 VANIIKSLIENTQIN
+309 VANIIKGLIENTQIN

-339 KISDLVGYAI
+339 KISDLVSYAI
-349 TFFAMLFASIAAADL
+349 IFFAMLFAAIAAADL
-364 LGFEPISAIITMFIA
+364 LGFEPISAIIAMFIA

-403 VVERSEKGS
+403 VVERSEQGS

-465 QAAAARFLRKMQD
+465 QEAAARFLRKMQD
-478 KMDEERTGLKVD
+478 KMDRERDEAKAKSALTPNS
-490 STHHSKTTSTT
+490 STQ
-501 TDKVADAVHDATPSA
+501 DKVAASVRENTPNAASNTTPASTVSTTPVAPAATSTPNNLSSNTATPS
-516 ATSPTTITTGTTDI
+516 
-530 TTTGTPT
+530 
-537 TNPSANLGSGAVDI
+537 NLGTSNDLDSRSDLGSEPVDI
-551 THIDTHENDTDS
+551 NHIETD
-563 TTDFSSD
+563 D
-570 SSFDS
+570 
-575 SNIDNGSI
+575 SNINNNGFPPTNDN
-583 DNGSINDSDI
+583 DNL
-593 NNDDPNSY
+593 

>member
-1 MNPMFNSFNGYLGG
+1 MNPTFTSFNGYLGG

-27 IIGWLVAL
+27 VIGWLVAL

-41 RNVLAKI
+41 RNVLAKV

-54 NSSTG
+54 DSSTG
-59 KTYDL
+59 KAYDL
-64 EGIISKIV
+64 EGIISKVV
-72 FWFIFVIAI
+72 FWFIFIIAI
-81 SGALNQLNLDA
+81 SAALNQLNLNSV
-92 ISAPFANM
+92 SAPFANM
-100 VNQVLAF
+100 VGQVLAF
-107 IPNLIGAI
+107 IPRLIAAVAI
-115 AVGVIGW
+115 GIVGW
-122 VVATVARTA
+122 VIATVVRTA
-131 INTALSKTSMDER
+131 LNTALSKTTMDER

-169 VLTMVLGQLELD
+169 VLTIVLGQLELD

-226 STFNVQE
+226 STFNIQE
-233 LASKAGLSEQNSLPN
+233 LASKAGLSEKNSLPN

-295 AIAILVVTYYVIRM
+295 AAAILIVTYYVVRL
-309 VANIIKSLIENTQIN
+309 VANIIKGLIENTEIN
-324 QLPAKVGLQETMGDK
+324 QLPAKVGLQQAMGTK
-339 KISDLVGYAI
+339 RISDLVGYAI
-349 TFFAMLFASIAAADL
+349 IFFAMLFAAIAAADL
-364 LGFEPISAIITMFIA
+364 LGFEPISALITMFIA

-403 VVERSEKGS
+403 VVERSEQGS

-465 QAAAARFLRKMQD
+465 QEAASRFLRKMQD
-478 KMDEERTGLKVD
+478 KMDKERDEAKAKSALQPSKSTQEKVQESVRD
-490 STHHSKTTSTT
+490 NTPTTSTST
-501 TDKVADAVHDATPSA
+501 VTPSA
-516 ATSPTTITTGTTDI
+516 AATELRMDTVNTSTLN
-530 TTTGTPT
+530 
-537 TNPSANLGSGAVDI
+537 TNTV
-551 THIDTHENDTDS
+551 
-563 TTDFSSD
+563 
-570 SSFDS
+570 
-575 SNIDNGSI
+575 
-583 DNGSINDSDI
+583 DI
-593 NNDDPNSY
+593 NNTANNEILPGSGLIDDTD

>member
-1 MNPMFNSFNGYLGG
+1 MNPMYTSFNGYLGG

-35 GIAALV
+35 GVAALV
-41 RNVLAKI
+41 RGVLSKV

-72 FWFIFVIAI
+72 FWFIFIIAI
-81 SGALNQLNLDA
+81 SGALSQLNLNS

-107 IPNLIGAI
+107 IPNLIVAI

-131 INTALSKTSMDER
+131 VNAALAKTSMDER
-144 LSAQAGVKPMSST
+144 LSEKAGVKPMSST
-157 IADMVYWFILLI
+157 IADMVYWFILLV
-169 VLTMVLGQLELD
+169 VLTMVLGQLELN

-192 KIFSFIPNILIAG
+192 KIFNFIPNILIAG

-212 IIAKVVRGIVTNLV
+212 IIAKIVRGIVTNLV
-226 STFNVQE
+226 STFDVQA
-233 LASKAGLSEQNSLPN
+233 LATKAGLNEQNSLPN

-295 AIAILVVTYYVIRM
+295 AVAILVVTFYVIRM
-309 VANIIKSLIENTQIN
+309 VANIIKGLIENTQIN
-324 QLPAKVGLQETMGDK
+324 QLPAKVGLQQTMGDQ

-349 TFFAMLFASIAAADL
+349 IFFAMLFAAIAAADL
-364 LGFEPISAIITMFIA
+364 LGFVAISGIITMFIA

-388 IILFIG
+388 IVLFIG
-394 FWLANIIAG
+394 FWLANVIAG
-403 VVERSEKGS
+403 VVERSEQGS

-465 QAAAARFLRKMQD
+465 QEAAARFLRKMQD
-478 KMDEERTGLKVD
+478 KMDRETDEAKAK
-490 STHHSKTTSTT
+490 STLQPSTSTQE
-501 TDKVADAVHDATPSA
+501 KFADSVRENTPSA
-516 ATSPTTITTGTTDI
+516 PSTPVTDLRTDVI
-530 TTTGTPT
+530 DTTTTRVNTDDIANDNIGTNGFGNSSLDN
-537 TNPSANLGSGAVDI
+537 TNIGN
-551 THIDTHENDTDS
+551 N
-563 TTDFSSD
+563 
-570 SSFDS
+570 
-575 SNIDNGSI
+575 NIV
-583 DNGSINDSDI
+583 
-593 NNDDPNSY
+593 NDDLVGDDHLLPNNGLNDDLN

>member
-1 MNPMFNSFNGYLGG
+1 MNPMYTSFNGYLGG

-41 RNVLAKI
+41 RGVLSKV
-48 NLNQRM
+48 NLNQQM
-54 NSSTG
+54 SSSTG
-59 KTYDL
+59 KSYDL

-72 FWFIFVIAI
+72 FWFIFIIAI
-81 SGALNQLNLDA
+81 AGALSQLNLNS
-92 ISAPFANM
+92 ISTPFANM
-100 VNQVLAF
+100 VNQVLTF
-107 IPNLIGAI
+107 IPNIIAAI

-122 VVATVARTA
+122 VIATVVRTA
-131 INTALSKTSMDER
+131 INAALAKTSMDER
-144 LSAQAGVKPMSST
+144 LSAKAGVKPLSST

-169 VLTMVLGQLELD
+169 VLTMVLGQLQLN

-226 STFNVQE
+226 STFDVQK

-268 ALKIEVIARPAT
+268 ALQIDVIARPAT

-295 AIAILVVTYYVIRM
+295 AAAILIVTFYVVRM
-309 VANIIKSLIENTQIN
+309 VANIIKGLLENTQVN
-324 QLPAKVGLQETMGDK
+324 QLPAKVGLEQTMGDK

-349 TFFAMLFASIAAADL
+349 IFFAMLFAAIAAADL

-388 IILFIG
+388 VILFIG

-403 VVERSEKGS
+403 VVERSEQGS

-465 QAAAARFLRKMQD
+465 QEAAARFLRKMQD
-478 KMDEERTGLKVD
+478 KMDRERDEAKAKSALTPNS
-490 STHHSKTTSTT
+490 STQDKFAAAVRDNTPTAKPATTSTPNIHTDIVDT
-501 TDKVADAVHDATPSA
+501 TRVN
-516 ATSPTTITTGTTDI
+516 TGTINTSDIENTANNNVNKSVNDGSITDEDI
-530 TTTGTPT
+530 
-537 TNPSANLGSGAVDI
+537 ANNNILPGSGLYD
-551 THIDTHENDTDS
+551 DT
-563 TTDFSSD
+563 
-570 SSFDS
+570 
-575 SNIDNGSI
+575 
-583 DNGSINDSDI
+583 
-593 NNDDPNSY
+593 NN

>member
-1 MNPMFNSFNGYLGG
+1 MNPMYTSFNGYLGG

-41 RNVLAKI
+41 RGVLSKV

-59 KTYDL
+59 KSYDL

-72 FWFIFVIAI
+72 FWFIFIIAI
-81 SGALNQLNLDA
+81 SGALSQLNLNS

-100 VNQVLAF
+100 VNQVLTF
-107 IPNLIGAI
+107 IPNLIAAI

-122 VVATVARTA
+122 VIATVARTA
-131 INTALSKTSMDER
+131 INAALAKTSMDER
-144 LSAQAGVKPMSST
+144 LSAKAGVKPMSST
-157 IADMVYWFILLI
+157 IADMVYWFILLV

-226 STFNVQE
+226 STFDVQK

-268 ALKIEVIARPAT
+268 ALKIDVIARPAT

-295 AIAILVVTYYVIRM
+295 AAAILIVTFYVVRM
-309 VANIIKSLIENTQIN
+309 VANIIKGLIENTQIN

-339 KISDLVGYAI
+339 KISDLVSYAI
-349 TFFAMLFASIAAADL
+349 IFFAMLFAAIAAADL
-364 LGFEPISAIITMFIA
+364 LGFEPISAIIAMFIA

-403 VVERSEKGS
+403 VVERSEQGS

-465 QAAAARFLRKMQD
+465 QEAAARFLRKMQD
-478 KMDEERTGLKVD
+478 KMDRERDEEKAKSALTPNSSTQDKVAA
-490 STHHSKTTSTT
+490 SVRENTPTAKPVTTSTP
-501 TDKVADAVHDATPSA
+501 DIH
-516 ATSPTTITTGTTDI
+516 TDI
-530 TTTGTPT
+530 VDTTRVNT
-537 TNPSANLGSGAVDI
+537 
-551 THIDTHENDTDS
+551 DT
-563 TTDFSSD
+563 
-570 SSFDS
+570 
-575 SNIDNGSI
+575 
-583 DNGSINDSDI
+583 INTSDI
-593 NNDDPNSY
+593 NNTANTNVNNPSVNNAGVNNNVNDGSITDDDIANNNILPGSGLYDDTNN